1 MLLRYIKAFKHNIK
15 AFKVV
20 KAFYMLKSV
29 KSIEK
34 GFIIIKV
41 IYNI

>member
-1 MLLRYIKAFKHNIK
+1 MKK

-34 GFIIIKV
+34 GF
-41 IYNI
+41 YNNKGYL